1 MAATKN
7 PSSKGQSRVRRCP
20 RKRRRRQFE
29 AFQVLESPR
38 LTEFP
43 SARSLRRLSGA
54 WKCGQHILLQKID
67 RLLVHAACV
76 VVRALHYDSRIK
88 VLENNN
94 RVSAISGHVP
104 TRDRAAFRG
113 VVVLPEKIAILVIRH
128 GPPVWTQSDVD
139 PGLRNDLV
147 ASPLTSIRQRRG
159 NLCCISCAKP
169 QAAPGHRLARWRVR
183 PLPLCD
189 SQRRQELLFNVLLDW
204 RVGRALDD
212 LTEQKGSGRAIA
224 KRT

>member
-1 MAATKN
+1 MAAMKN
-7 PSSKGQSRVRRCP
+7 PSSKGPCRVRCCP
-20 RKRRRRQFE
+20 CRRRRRPFQPVLGP
-29 AFQVLESPR
+29 AFPH

-43 SARSLRRLSGA
+43 SARSLRRFSGA

-67 RLLVHAACV
+67 RLLVHTTCV
-76 VVRALHYDSRIK
+76 VVRAFHYDSRIK

-128 GPPVWTQSDVD
+128 GLPVWTQSDVD

-147 ASPLTSIRQRRG
+147 ASPLTTIRQRRG
-159 NLCCISCAKP
+159 NL
-169 QAAPGHRLARWRVR
+169 
-183 PLPLCD
+183 
-189 SQRRQELLFNVLLDW
+189 
-204 RVGRALDD
+204 
-212 LTEQKGSGRAIA
+212 
-224 KRT
+224 